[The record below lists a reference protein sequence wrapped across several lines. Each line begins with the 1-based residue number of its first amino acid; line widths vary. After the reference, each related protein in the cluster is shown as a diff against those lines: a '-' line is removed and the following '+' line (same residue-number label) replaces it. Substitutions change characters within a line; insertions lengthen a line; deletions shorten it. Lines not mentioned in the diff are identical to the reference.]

1 SSFEWWKLIPA
12 PELLVDQPGKS
23 DPHKFVAVAKTND
36 NKCMV
41 AYLTEGMEIT
51 LNTEFIKRS
60 ATAKWFNPSTGE
72 WSDAGV
78 VNQSIQKFC
87 PTDNNDWVLW
97 IGTDK

>member
-1 SSFEWWKLIPA
+1 
-12 PELLVDQPGKS
+12 
-23 DPHKFVAVAKTND
+23 
-36 NKCMV
+36 
-41 AYLTEGMEIT
+41 EIT
-51 LNTEFIKRS
+51 LNTEFIKRP
-60 ATAKWFNPSTGE
+60 ATARWFNPSTGE